1 MYIIIKSIIWEATI
15 KGKQK
20 KLIKFISIGLL
31 LSIFMSC
38 SLFTSKAK
46 VSLSITDAP
55 IVDGEAVEGV
65 YITITG
71 IEYNLNDQWISDTNF
86 TEPKLF
92 NLLELTNGEV
102 APLSD
107 LIIDS
112 GTVSQ
117 IRFLLDVEAEDV
129 TSKKINPGCY
139 IIIDSDGIADGIID
153 ETDVKYPL
161 FVPSGTQSGFKLT
174 SSFTVPSNGEVEIT
188 ADFDVRKSVVKKGV
202 KDEYLLKPTIRL
214 VVNNQAGSIEGD
226 FIEPSSPTY
235 DSYVIFAYN
244 PGDYSSDEI
253 SSGSD
258 TSSSFSNSVSSTKII
273 EETSL
278 EIEDHY
284 ILPYLANGEYDLI
297 VVGVDSEGVYTLLD
311 DTSYKNVTVQS
322 GEITDYDINL
332 NPPI

>member
-1 MYIIIKSIIWEATI
+1 
-15 KGKQK
+15 
-20 KLIKFISIGLL
+20 
-31 LSIFMSC
+31 MSC

-107 LIIDS
+107 LIINA

-129 TSKKINPGCY
+129 TSKKSNPGCY

-202 KDEYLLKPTIRL
+202 KDE
-214 VVNNQAGSIEGD
+214 
-226 FIEPSSPTY
+226 
-235 DSYVIFAYN
+235 
-244 PGDYSSDEI
+244 
-253 SSGSD
+253 
-258 TSSSFSNSVSSTKII
+258 
-273 EETSL
+273 
-278 EIEDHY
+278 
-284 ILPYLANGEYDLI
+284 
-297 VVGVDSEGVYTLLD
+297 
-311 DTSYKNVTVQS
+311 
-322 GEITDYDINL
+322 
-332 NPPI
+332 

>member
-1 MYIIIKSIIWEATI
+1 LETTI
-15 KGKQK
+15 TGKQK
-20 KLIKFISIGLL
+20 KLFKFISIGLL
-31 LSIFMSC
+31 ISIFMSC
-38 SLFTSKAK
+38 SLFTNKAR
-46 VSLSITDAP
+46 VLLSITDAP

-71 IEYNLNDQWISDTNF
+71 IEYNLNEQWISDTNF

-107 LIIDS
+107 LIIES

-117 IRFLLDVEAEDV
+117 IRFLLDVEEEV
-129 TSKKINPGCY
+129 TSKKSNPGCY
-139 IIIDSDGIADGIID
+139 IIIDSDGVADGIID
-153 ETDVKYPL
+153 DTDVKYPL
-161 FVPSGTQSGFKLT
+161 FIPSGTQLGFKLT

-226 FIEPSSPTY
+226 FIEPTSTTY
-235 DSYVIFAYN
+235 DSYVIFVYN

-258 TSSSFSNSVSSTKII
+258 TSSSFSNSVSSTKVID
-273 EETSL
+273 ETSL

-284 ILPYLANGEYDLI
+284 VLSYLANGEYDLI
-297 VVGVDSEGVYTLLD
+297 IVGVDSEGAYTILD
-311 DTSYKNVTVQS
+311 DTSYQNVTVQS
-322 GEITDYDINL
+322 GEVTDYDINL